1 MCDVD
6 KARDATVY
14 RTTLYH
20 MTVYRMTV
28 YRKGSSSKRQFIEKI
43 VFQTRVYRTAL
54 YRTTVYPNDSLSS
67 DQGGGWGLKKHL
79 ELDISQNLVTC
90 AKEIYC
96 FRILFAC

>member
-20 MTVYRMTV
+20 MTVYPNGGLSNDSLS
-28 YRKGSSSKRQFIEKI
+28 KGQFIEKI
-43 VFQTRVYRTAL
+43 VFQTTVYRTAL